1 MKLNSHMRRWK
12 NVNSSDIKVFIA
24 HLIVMGSVKKPNMAN
39 YWSSNE
45 LTKIEFFGKYMSR
58 NFFQRI
64 MANLHVNDN
73 TGMLPEDNISH
84 DPLHKIRPL
93 IDMCSNKFPLTY

>member
-1 MKLNSHMRRWK
+1 M
-12 NVNSSDIKVFIA
+12 NSSDIKVFIA

-39 YWSSNE
+39 YWSLNE

-73 TGMLPEDNISH
+73 TGILPEDNISH

-93 IDMCSNKFPLTY
+93 VDMCSTKFLLTY